1 MFNPYGAFGFSS
13 QHSTAYADSWN
24 RRVRGRMNRQAV
36 KNLRSEEVM
45 RRATLIVLFLFG
57 CAIFAASRARAQMA
71 QAKPDLDKLAA
82 EAQVWLG
89 DLVRINSVNPPGNE
103 TVVAK
108 YISAIFQKEG
118 IANEVIEMAPGRS
131 IVIARLQ
138 AGPLPDPSNALLLV
152 AHQDTVGVDA
162 KHWSVD
168 PFQAAIRDGYLWG
181 RGSIDDKAMLTANIA
196 TMVELKRTGARL
208 KRDVLFLATDDEEE
222 GGSASIKV
230 TIQKYWDK
238 IACAYALNEGGRI
251 MLKDGKVQY
260 VGIQAS
266 EKVAYNVTVTATG
279 PSGHASR
286 PIPENAVVHLAAAI
300 QKLGTYQ
307 VPAQPS
313 TITLRYFEQLSK
325 IEDNDIAKWMRA
337 LEQPERAELA
347 AKHLSEESPMWNSML
362 RDSIAPTMLQAGVR
376 VNVIPS
382 EATANLNVRMLPGH
396 SIEELIG
403 EFGKIVNDPRI
414 HFQLAPDSGE
424 NAPSSEITSPLYQT
438 IERLT
443 PQEFPG
449 AITVPFL
456 STGATDSASLRLH
469 KVQAYGLHP
478 FPLTEADA
486 SRVHGDE
493 ERIPLDSF
501 HKGVIFLYHVVN
513 DFAASTK

>member
-1 MFNPYGAFGFSS
+1 
-13 QHSTAYADSWN
+13 
-24 RRVRGRMNRQAV
+24 
-36 KNLRSEEVM
+36 
-45 RRATLIVLFLFG
+45 
-57 CAIFAASRARAQMA
+57 
-71 QAKPDLDKLAA
+71 
-82 EAQVWLG
+82 
-89 DLVRINSVNPPGNE
+89 
-103 TVVAK
+103 
-108 YISAIFQKEG
+108 
-118 IANEVIEMAPGRS
+118 
-131 IVIARLQ
+131 
-138 AGPLPDPSNALLLV
+138 
-152 AHQDTVGVDA
+152 VDA

-168 PFQAAIRDGYLWG
+168 PFQATIRDGYLWG
-181 RGSIDDKAMLTANIA
+181 RGSIDDKAMLAANIA

-208 KRDVLFLATDDEEE
+208 KRDVLFLATDDEEQ

-238 IACAYALNEGGRI
+238 IACGYALNEGGRI
-251 MLKDGKVQY
+251 VVKDGKVQY

-279 PSGHASR
+279 PSGHGSR
-286 PIPENAVVHLAAAI
+286 PTPENAVVRLAAAI

-325 IEDNDIAKWMRA
+325 IEDNEIAKWMRA

-382 EATANLNVRMLPGH
+382 EATANLNIRMLPGH

-403 EFGKIVNDPRI
+403 QFGKVVNDPQI
-414 HFQLAPDSGE
+414 HFQLAPDPGE
-424 NAPSSEITSPLYQT
+424 NAPSSDITSPLYQT
-438 IERLT
+438 IERLA

-456 STGATDSASLRLH
+456 STGATDSSSLRLH

-493 ERIPLDSF
+493 ERIPVDSF
-501 HKGVIFLYHVVN
+501 HKGVIFLYHVVS
-513 DFAASTK
+513 DFASSNSAGSK